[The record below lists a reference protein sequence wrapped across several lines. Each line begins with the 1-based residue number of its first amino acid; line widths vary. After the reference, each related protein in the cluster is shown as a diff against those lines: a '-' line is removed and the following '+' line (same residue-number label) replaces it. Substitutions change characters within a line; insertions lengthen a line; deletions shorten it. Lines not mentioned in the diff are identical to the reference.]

1 MAPYKLSHLI
11 SFGPSLQ
18 RAVYCLYLIHPVKLS
33 VPYSKPRNFLV
44 AQTGKESACIAGHLV
59 QSLGWE
65 DLLEKGMATYSSILA
80 WRIPMDRGVW
90 QATVHGVAKSQTLC
104 TFCFSVLSFLLSS
117 NIHESSPYSKKNL
130 NLNLL
135 ALLATVLFLSFLS
148 QRDFSDYRTILTA
161 FSFSVFM
168 NLLNLSE
175 FLISFTALLHLT
187 LLTTP
192 LFAEQMAVESAAII
206 EL

>member
-1 MAPYKLSHLI
+1 MSLSHSSCQVQSPILNLET
-11 SFGPSLQ
+11 S
-18 RAVYCLYLIHPVKLS
+18 
-33 VPYSKPRNFLV
+33 LV
-44 AQTGKESACIAGHLV
+44 AQTGKESACIGGHLI
-59 QSLGWE
+59 QSLGWA
-65 DLLEKGMATYSSILA
+65 DLLEKGMAIYSSILA
-80 WRIPMDRGVW
+80 CRIPMDRGVW
-90 QATVHGVAKSQTLC
+90 RATVHGVAKSQTLLC

-148 QRDFSDYRTILTA
+148 HPDFSDYRTILTA

-192 LFAEQMAVESAAII
+192 LFAEQMAVERAAII